1 MNMMS
6 LCLRPCLSHESDC
19 QQREPRLDIEPHLAI
34 LLGSAAHGKYAP
46 INRWRLYKIA
56 HCYKRTA
63 PMNQTDS
70 MLHPTGSRRM
80 RPAQTWWAGR
90 SWRADRV
97 GRNRER
103 ICRIATRRDA
113 MSKKQSA
120 TPAMPGGRAYDDYT
134 PFEPIVWSRS
144 GLCQYVGRLL

>member
-1 MNMMS
+1 
-6 LCLRPCLSHESDC
+6 
-19 QQREPRLDIEPHLAI
+19 
-34 LLGSAAHGKYAP
+34 
-46 INRWRLYKIA
+46 
-56 HCYKRTA
+56 
-63 PMNQTDS
+63 MNQTDS
-70 MLHPTGSRRM
+70 MLDPTGSRRM

-113 MSKKQSA
+113 MPKKQSA

-144 GLCQYVGRLL
+144 GLCQYVATLTVAKPGEQFYTDAVGKRAHPSRIKPSS

>member
-1 MNMMS
+1 MGVEIGATSGHRTTSSDPPRIGRPSKICAYQWMASVQNCS
-6 LCLRPCLSHESDC
+6 LLQKDSTDEPNGLHARPYW
-19 QQREPRLDIEPHLAI
+19 I
-34 LLGSAAHGKYAP
+34 AP
-46 INRWRLYKIA
+46 NASCPDMVGW
-56 HCYKRTA
+56 
-63 PMNQTDS
+63 
-70 MLHPTGSRRM
+70 
-80 RPAQTWWAGR
+80 R

-113 MSKKQSA
+113 IPKKQSA

-144 GLCQYVGRLL
+144 VLHEYDELMPEALPVP

>member
-1 MNMMS
+1 
-6 LCLRPCLSHESDC
+6 
-19 QQREPRLDIEPHLAI
+19 
-34 LLGSAAHGKYAP
+34 
-46 INRWRLYKIA
+46 
-56 HCYKRTA
+56 
-63 PMNQTDS
+63 MNQTDS
-70 MLHPTGSRRM
+70 MLDPTGSRRM

-113 MSKKQSA
+113 MPKKQSA

-144 GLCQYVGRLL
+144 GLCQYVDSGLL

>member
-1 MNMMS
+1 MMNDVT
-6 LCLRPCLSHESDC
+6 LKQIAAVKATVHTGSHIWRSS
-19 QQREPRLDIEPHLAI
+19 
-34 LLGSAAHGKYAP
+34 LGSAAKYAP
-46 INRWRLYKIA
+46 FHRWRLYKIA

-70 MLHPTGSRRM
+70 MLDPTGSGRM

-97 GRNRER
+97 GRDRER

-113 MSKKQSA
+113 MPKKQLA
-120 TPAMPGGRAYDDYT
+120 TPAMPGGRAYD
-134 PFEPIVWSRS
+134 
-144 GLCQYVGRLL
+144 